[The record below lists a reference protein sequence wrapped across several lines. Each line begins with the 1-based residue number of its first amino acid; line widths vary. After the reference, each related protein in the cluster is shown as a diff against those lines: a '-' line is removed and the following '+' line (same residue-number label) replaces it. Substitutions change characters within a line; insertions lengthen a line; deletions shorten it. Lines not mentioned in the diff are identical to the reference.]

1 MKCEMGKFT
10 VTVTS
15 GKSIKCGDQLH
26 CYPSNLTGKMMVIL
40 ADRDH
45 PVNAVAGEDLLSVDG
60 DVVLDSFTGKV
71 YCG

>member
-1 MKCEMGKFT
+1 MNIDDIN
-10 VTVTS
+10 VTVIS
-15 GKSIKCGDQLH
+15 GESIKCGAKLH

-45 PVNAVAGEDLLSVDG
+45 PVNAVAGEDLLSLSG
-60 DVVLDSFTGKV
+60 DVVLDSFSGKV